1 MEKIEF
7 NRDWEKTKNIFFNV
21 YDIEWLC
28 ENENE
33 KHSHL
38 SFKVDRQSLIDSLIQ
53 NGIQYLITEKVH
65 NYLSDCMSYNG
76 WIINDYKYKLIK

>member
-28 ENENE
+28 ENENK

-38 SFKVDRQSLIDSLIQ
+38 SFKVDRQSFDRFFDSKWDSIFD
-53 NGIQYLITEKVH
+53 TEKVH
-65 NYLSDCMSYNG
+65 NYLSDCISYNG

>member
-21 YDIEWLC
+21 YDIEWLS

-53 NGIQYLITEKVH
+53 NGIQYLILK
-65 NYLSDCMSYNG
+65 
-76 WIINDYKYKLIK
+76 KYITTYQTVCPIMDGLLMITNTN